1 MDQLHDHLYRLHIEG
16 LVSLGE
22 FAQPLTQCGGRT
34 VSEILLQ
41 HLRVR
46 IGDRNIA
53 QLHGGKLHAGPE
65 IVILREHTHTDQL
78 FLQNRHEVEQV
89 LRAAATDVAQRIGRN
104 LSPA

>member
-1 MDQLHDHLYRLHIEG
+1 MDQLHDHPYRLHIEG
-16 LVSLGE
+16 LVSLSE
-22 FAQPLTQCGGRT
+22 FAQPLTQCDGRT

-78 FLQNRHEVEQV
+78 FLQNRHEAEQV
-89 LRAAATDVAQRIGRN
+89 LRAAVTNIGRN
-104 LSPA
+104 LSRA